1 VRLPSAA
8 IVLMAVLLGDFPA
21 PGVGQDGTRP
31 DGSIPGILG
40 AYRRL
45 PVENPW
51 HEGEISRN
59 DPANGASLRW
69 ANKAGVSWGLTPD
82 LQKGVLLTGP
92 DNPYDDT
99 GSRAFELDVRNGEV
113 VGFWF
118 NHEFYVREGAEVVQQ
133 LADGLHTY
141 IIASLPEAPA
151 GFGYG
156 VSFYTRVWPLLEA
169 PLAGFQIGLPSTWI
183 IPENRTF
190 MEPLCPPGTVA
201 RDNWPERGP
210 YYRDVFQTIEGGP
223 GFWASTQ
230 FPSAVP
236 KYRMNGV
243 PSGYNFEIS
252 SPGGWGFGDIRPMPD
267 DQVGI
272 AQLSNQLIVPP
283 DGLTFTG
290 PLDDT
295 FLGYA
300 WMALPLTPP
309 KPTEV
314 GPTGNQSWTLFL
326 ATRTFSGPVAFFVP
340 ETWSR
345 LSRSYPT
352 INGRGL
358 DARPGVM
365 GGGGM
370 EVAAVPQFRSKDAE
384 GRTYSRIPRLRFPV
398 DGDGRTIL
406 LQDVTLYSK
415 ETLYDEV
422 ASWLAGGEIPGAAIG
437 DRGAYHPPLRTGPP
451 TYRQA
456 GQPISGME
464 RIVEP
469 QIVGEGE
476 AQAFALRWIEP
487 GARGA
492 FPEYFREVGDAM
504 EPIAAAEVPAET
516 KLAAQAFRP
525 GANEGRSYTSPDG
538 PGTRW
543 TVPGP
548 TRGPFT
554 AVLTDGS
561 EITYSWYRFA
571 DQPSLQT
578 QGWSQEEKQR
588 VQGLVEAMHRNWSSG
603 RQYLPPPT
611 HGSLVELDGALLLTP
626 PEGLE
631 VGYVPIVTS
640 QRARTVK

>member
-1 VRLPSAA
+1 MQATCAARLAMAA
-8 IVLMAVLLGDFPA
+8 LLGA
-21 PGVGQDGTRP
+21 QLAYGAAQDEVREGER
-31 DGSIPGILG
+31 IRAILG
-40 AYRRL
+40 DYRRL

-51 HEGEISRN
+51 HEGTITLQ
-59 DPANGASLRW
+59 DGAPGAALRW
-69 ANKAGVSWGLTPD
+69 TNRAGVSWDLTPD
-82 LQKGVLLTGP
+82 LEKGVVLTGTS
-92 DNPYDDT
+92 NPYYEA
-99 GSRAFELDVRNGEV
+99 GAREFELDIRDGEV

-118 NHEFYVREGAEVVQQ
+118 NREHYVREGAEVVHQ
-133 LADGLHTY
+133 LSDGLHTY

-151 GFGYG
+151 EFGYG

-201 RDNWPERGP
+201 RDNWDERGP

-223 GFWASTQ
+223 GFWVSTQ

-236 KYRMNGV
+236 KYRLNGV
-243 PSGYNFEIS
+243 PSGYNFEVS
-252 SPGGWGFGDIRPMPD
+252 SPGGWGFGDTAPMRD

-272 AQLSNQLIVPP
+272 AQLSNRVIIPP
-283 DGLTFTG
+283 DGLTFVG

-314 GPTGNQSWTLFL
+314 GPTGDQSWTLFL
-326 ATRTFSGPVAFFVP
+326 ATRTFQGPVAFFVP
-340 ETWSR
+340 EAWSR
-345 LSRSYPT
+345 LSRTYPT

-358 DARPGVM
+358 DARPGLM

-370 EVAAVPQFRSKDAE
+370 EVAAVPQFRAEDAG
-384 GRTYSRIPRLRFPV
+384 GRTYSKIPRLLFPV

-415 ETLYDEV
+415 EALYQSV
-422 ASWLAGGEIPGAAIG
+422 ASWVDGGDIPEGTIG
-437 DRGAYHPPLRTGPP
+437 ETGAYHSPLTTGPP

-456 GQPISGME
+456 GQPISGVE
-464 RIVEP
+464 RVVEP
-469 QIVGEGE
+469 EILTEGGSY
-476 AQAFALRWIEP
+476 AFALHWMEP
-487 GARGA
+487 DHQGV
-492 FPEYFREVGDAM
+492 FPEYFREEDGAM
-504 EPIAAAEVPAET
+504 VPVPPADVPAET
-516 KLAAQAFRP
+516 ELAQQRFRP
-525 GANEGRSYTSPDG
+525 ASNDGRSYTSPADA
-538 PGTRW
+538 GTRW
-543 TVPGP
+543 TAPGP

-554 AVLTDGS
+554 AVLADGS

-578 QGWSQEEKQR
+578 QGWTQAEKER
-588 VQGLVEAMHRNWSSG
+588 VQALVEAMHRTWPTD
-603 RQYLPPPT
+603 RPYLPPPT

-640 QRARTVK
+640 QRAVAP